1 MIRRRFVNLV
11 VDNYSTGERS
21 LHRLD
26 AAKHLFYPSTAA
38 AEAAH
43 GATQD
48 NNGVRTPP
56 EIGNLPRLPPPTMN
70 LGPFSTTVYACLLD
84 DTFVLLS
91 PRTSDGRILHTSRE
105 KGLTHLYDAGV
116 GSTAAIPT
124 FQRRSGSPILLPI
137 AGAEE
142 EVEERVYAMK
152 AHCGDPS
159 FEVFNFSQH
168 PHKWE
173 PLPLPPFVKSSNI
186 RCFTAIDD
194 GHTICVSTEYETTG
208 TYCFD
213 TRSHEWRKAG
223 DWVLPFKGRV
233 DYVPELETW
242 LGFSSPPSCFNPS
255 RLCASSDL
263 SAMDTQPKPQYI
275 WPELQYVWEDLNP
288 PREEEILEIGGRFEG
303 TVLHRSMYWWPYG
316 QHLVNLGG
324 GRFCIAK
331 VFQIQQEIK
340 LHLHFEGNSTSGEE
354 FVVLVGVE
362 VVRDRDGEGGL
373 RMVKHKSK
381 RYVFTSDRIRCVL

>member
-26 AAKHLFYPSTAA
+26 AVKHLFYPSTAK

-43 GATQD
+43 DAKKN

-56 EIGNLPRLPPPTMN
+56 EIGTLRRLPPPTMH
-70 LGPFSTTVYACLLD
+70 LGTFPTSVHPCCLE
-84 DTFVLLS
+84 DTFMLLS
-91 PRTSDGRILHTSRE
+91 HRTSDGRILHANSK
-105 KGLTHLYDAGV
+105 KGLTHIYDAGA
-116 GSTAAIPT
+116 GSTTVIPT
-124 FQRRSGSPILLPI
+124 LQRWKGGRPIMI
-137 AGAEE
+137 SIGGAGTGAKEE
-142 EVEERVYAMK
+142 GKERVYVMSNY
-152 AHCGDPS
+152 CCDDS
-159 FEVFNFSQH
+159 FEVLDFSQH

-173 PLPLPPFVKSSNI
+173 PLPLLPCAKSYDSNI
-186 RCFTAIDD
+186 RSFTVVD
-194 GHTICVSTEYETTG
+194 GGSTICVSTESIG

-223 DWVLPFKGRV
+223 DWKLPFL
-233 DYVPELETW
+233 DQAEYVPELETW
-242 LGFSSPPSCFNPS
+242 LGFSLSHFCFKPKH
-255 RLCASSDL
+255 LCASSDL
-263 SAMDTQPKPQYI
+263 SAMDAQREPK
-275 WPELQYVWEDLNP
+275 LQHVWEDLNP
-288 PREEEILEIGGRFEG
+288 PSEEEFLELGGNFQG
-303 TVLHRSMYWWPYG
+303 TVLKRSVNWYPYG

-331 VFQIQQEIK
+331 VFQVQQEIT
-340 LHLHFEGNSTSGEE
+340 LHFEGDTTVGEE
-354 FVVLVGVE
+354 FVILIGVE
-362 VVRDRDGEGGL
+362 VVRGGDNGEDGL